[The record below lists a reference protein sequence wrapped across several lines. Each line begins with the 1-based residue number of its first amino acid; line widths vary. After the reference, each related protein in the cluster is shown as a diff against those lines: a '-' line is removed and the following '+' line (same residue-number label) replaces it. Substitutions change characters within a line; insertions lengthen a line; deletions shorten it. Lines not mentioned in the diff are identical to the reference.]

1 MALDVGQVIGG
12 AISAWLSIIAG
23 FAAISATR
31 AAEEDDRQNM
41 TARVSRTVSFSTL
54 GLGCLGLVGAIVALY
69 SGGTDSGMM
78 TRGGLSFFMV
88 IFGLAGVIGLWVGA
102 LVMGFV
108 GCAVA
113 KNLPPLL
120 AGLAVFACT
129 SLGAPAFFVL
139 SLLGRLVPHQP

>member
-12 AISAWLSIIAG
+12 AVSAWLSIIAG
-23 FAAISATR
+23 FAAITATR

-41 TARVSRTVSFSTL
+41 AARVSRTVSFSTL
-54 GLGCLGLVGAIVALY
+54 GLGCLAVLGAVVALY
-69 SGGTDSGMM
+69 TFGSEGGMM
-78 TRGGLSFFMV
+78 SLGGLSFFMV

-139 SLLGRLVPHQP
+139 SLLGRLVRHQP